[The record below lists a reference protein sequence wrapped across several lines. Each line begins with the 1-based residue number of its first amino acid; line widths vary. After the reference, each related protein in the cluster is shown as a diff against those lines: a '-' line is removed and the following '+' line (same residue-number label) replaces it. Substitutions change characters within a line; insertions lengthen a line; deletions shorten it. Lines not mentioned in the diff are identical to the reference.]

1 MEEHRD
7 AISSKIEEFEEELS
21 TTKYNKR
28 TQHHV
33 GLVKAKIARLR
44 EEQEKRAGK
53 SGAKIGFAVKKTGDA
68 SVAILGFPS
77 VGKSTLINKL
87 TNVESKVGSY
97 DFTTLDCIP
106 GMMFYNNAR
115 IQLLDM
121 PGIIEGASQSKGRGR
136 EALSLIRNCDL
147 ILILIDKITQLAII
161 KNELRNANFRIN
173 SRKPDVIIKPTGKG
187 GIRVLST
194 VKLTRIDKKTIEEIL
209 KEYRITN
216 AEVVIR
222 ENIDIDGFVD
232 VLAKNICYVAA
243 IVAFNKIDLLN
254 RAEIEN
260 IKKNIPGAIL
270 ISADANLNL
279 EELREKIFQKLKL
292 IRIYLKKIS
301 KEADMNEP
309 VIMKDGSTIKNVCE
323 KLHREF
329 LNKFKYARV
338 WGESAKFPGQV
349 HQLSHALKDKDI
361 VEIHLS

>member
-1 MEEHRD
+1 MEEHVNITD
-7 AISSKIEEFEEELS
+7 SKIKALEEELS

-28 TQHHV
+28 TQHHI
-33 GLVKAKIARLR
+33 GLVKAKIARLK

-87 TNVESKVGSY
+87 TNAESKVGSY
-97 DFTTLDCIP
+97 DFTTLNCIP

-121 PGIIEGASQSKGRGR
+121 PGIIEGASKSRGRGR
-136 EALSLIRNCDL
+136 EALSIIRNCDL
-147 ILILIDKITQLAII
+147 ILILIDKIAQLAIT

-173 SRKPDVIIKPTGKG
+173 SHKPDVIIKPTGKG

-209 KEYRITN
+209 KEYRVTN

-232 VLAKNICYVAA
+232 VLAKNICYVDAV
-243 IVAFNKIDLLN
+243 IVFNKIDLLN
-254 RAEIEN
+254 QVEIEN

-279 EELREKIFQKLKL
+279 EELRERIFQKLKL

-301 KEADMNEP
+301 KEPDMNEP
-309 VIMKDGSTIKNVCE
+309 LIMKEGSTIKNACE

-338 WGESAKFPGQV
+338 WGQSAKFPGQV
-349 HQLSHALKDKDI
+349 HQLSHTLKDKDI
-361 VEIHLS
+361 IEIHLS